1 MKVVDLRNI
10 FANCNDQLIE
20 ISDNRIY
27 YAEEKN
33 EEGHN
38 SLFLLEYNR
47 ITRRERI
54 LANYILDR
62 PAFVPHFFSF
72 SDVILLLLED
82 GSSHVELLSIDKIT
96 GEERHAVVL
105 SLVGN
110 FSECAALDE
119 SRIILFT
126 EEDDTHAELFS
137 EYRRLT
143 GFARVACCSIWKK
156 KPIIT
161 CGTRAS
167 ATPLPATSLHTT
179 WTATNSFWCFSR
191 TAMRP
196 KNGTVTATGAGSATM
211 STTTSG
217 CARCLILSS
226 PPRRGKS
233 ASRWN

>member
-72 SDVILLLLED
+72 SVSRSA
-82 GSSHVELLSIDKIT
+82 SSARRSSVE
-96 GEERHAVVL
+96 V
-105 SLVGN
+105 
-110 FSECAALDE
+110 C
-119 SRIILFT
+119 
-126 EEDDTHAELFS
+126 
-137 EYRRLT
+137 
-143 GFARVACCSIWKK
+143 
-156 KPIIT
+156 
-161 CGTRAS
+161 
-167 ATPLPATSLHTT
+167 
-179 WTATNSFWCFSR
+179 TATWGR
-191 TAMRP
+191 
-196 KNGTVTATGAGSATM
+196 
-211 STTTSG
+211 
-217 CARCLILSS
+217 RC
-226 PPRRGKS
+226 
-233 ASRWN
+233 W

>member
-72 SDVILLLLED
+72 SDVILLLL
-82 GSSHVELLSIDKIT
+82 GGRRSHVELLSIDKIT

-110 FSECAALDE
+110 FSEC
-119 SRIILFT
+119 
-126 EEDDTHAELFS
+126 
-137 EYRRLT
+137 
-143 GFARVACCSIWKK
+143 C
-156 KPIIT
+156 
-161 CGTRAS
+161 RA
-167 ATPLPATSLHTT
+167 
-179 WTATNSFWCFSR
+179 
-191 TAMRP
+191 
-196 KNGTVTATGAGSATM
+196 G
-211 STTTSG
+211 
-217 CARCLILSS
+217 
-226 PPRRGKS
+226 
-233 ASRWN
+233 

>member
-82 GSSHVELLSIDKIT
+82 GSSNVELLSIDKIT

-126 EEDDTHAELFS
+126 EEDDTHAEL
-137 EYRRLT
+137 L
-143 GFARVACCSIWKK
+143 
-156 KPIIT
+156 
-161 CGTRAS
+161 
-167 ATPLPATSLHTT
+167 SLIH
-179 WTATNSFWCFSR
+179 
-191 TAMRP
+191 
-196 KNGTVTATGAGSATM
+196 
-211 STTTSG
+211 
-217 CARCLILSS
+217 I
-226 PPRRGKS
+226 
-233 ASRWN
+233 

>member
-20 ISDNRIY
+20 IRDNRIY
-27 YAEEKN
+27 YAEEKI

-62 PAFVPHFFSF
+62 PAFVPHFFSI
-72 SDVILLLLED
+72 SDVILLVLED
-82 GSSHVELLSIDKIT
+82 GSSNVELLSIDKIT

-143 GFARVACCSIWKK
+143 GFARVALLFDLEEE
-156 KPIIT
+156 
-161 CGTRAS
+161 AY
-167 ATPLPATSLHTT
+167 
-179 WTATNSFWCFSR
+179 
-191 TAMRP
+191 
-196 KNGTVTATGAGSATM
+196 
-211 STTTSG
+211 
-217 CARCLILSS
+217 
-226 PPRRGKS
+226 
-233 ASRWN
+233 